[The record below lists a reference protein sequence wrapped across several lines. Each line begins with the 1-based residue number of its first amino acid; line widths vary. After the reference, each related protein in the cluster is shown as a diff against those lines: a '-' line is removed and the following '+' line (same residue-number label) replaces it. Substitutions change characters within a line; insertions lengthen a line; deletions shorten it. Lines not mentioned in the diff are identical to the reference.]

1 MAIANMLKLKLV
13 GINACQTEL
22 LNALHKTG
30 AVQLT
35 ASSAL
40 EGGFK
45 ASHEQSELNHKIDR
59 VEQALF

>member
-35 ASSAL
+35 ASSAF

-45 ASHEQSELNHKIDR
+45 ASHEQSELKN
-59 VEQALF
+59 